1 MAVLCADLALGLD
14 ALRPDDH
21 ERIRDAAAVGLALPA
36 PERRVPCVRPA
47 PRVVVE
53 VLRSAEVVD
62 RSEVLLEI
70 VGDVVEELALV
81 YRAVRATLRAGAV
94 VGDDHDQRVLVFADL
109 LEEG

>member
-36 PERRVPCVRPA
+36 PERRVPGMRPA
-47 PRVVVE
+47 PGVVIE

-62 RSEVLLEI
+62 RSEVLREV
-70 VGDVVEELALV
+70 VGHVVEELV
-81 YRAVRATLRAGAV
+81 FVHRAVWAALRAGAV
-94 VGDDHDQRVLVFADL
+94 VGTDHYHCVI
-109 LEEG
+109 